1 MMCRSCERAAYK
13 EWVDDL
19 SSKPDRSA
27 KLLQKGVISDAL
39 RDRRRGCRAA
49 ESPGC
54 CPLPGSARAFP
65 GRRPRAGIARR
76 RSAPACRRE
85 ARAPDRWSF
94 PPARHWLGSCG
105 CGIGEQ
111 LATRAGCGGAVWAGG
126 VVGAG
131 GACALAIPGT
141 TISRHERKSDWFIRM
156 GRKRPARAGV
166 PRKSTARFTIC
177 ENGSAKNAPS
187 AASGGARPG

>member
-1 MMCRSCERAAYK
+1 MMCRSRERAAYK
-13 EWVDDL
+13 EWVDGL

-27 KLLQKGVISDAL
+27 KLLQKGVISAAL

-49 ESPGC
+49 GSPAC
-54 CPLPGSARAFP
+54 CRLPGSAREFP
-65 GRRPRAGIARR
+65 GRRPRADIARR
-76 RSAPACRRE
+76 RISPACRRA
-85 ARAPDRWSF
+85 ARARWPVVVPSGA
-94 PPARHWLGSCG
+94 ARLGSCG

-141 TISRHERKSDWFIRM
+141 AISRHERKSDWFIRM

-166 PRKSTARFTIC
+166 PLKSAARFTIC
-177 ENGSAKNAPS
+177 GNGSAKNAPS